1 MKLGQS
7 FRLGING
14 ITSNK
19 LRSFLTMLGIIIGVA
34 AVIVLV
40 SLATGTTSSITESIS
55 SMGSN
60 LLTVNI
66 MGRGN
71 IGTLTEDEM
80 EDWKLIDGVEK
91 IAPIV
96 SGSAEVK
103 AGTET
108 ATASLIGS
116 SADYLDMNQ
125 LTLAQGR
132 TVADMDVESRQ
143 MVAVIGSEIAETL
156 YEGENP
162 VGQNMKITGSNFT
175 VIGVLESE
183 GSSSTGSSDTRLI
196 MPYTTAQ
203 RLLRNGNIRQVSVQV
218 ASSEQVESVKTAL
231 ENLLYEKYQDEDLF
245 NIFDQTEILET
256 LEETTATMS
265 LLVGGIAGISLIV
278 GGIGI
283 MNIMLVSVTERTR
296 EIGIRK
302 AIGAKKRHILT
313 QFLVEAVVL
322 SCTGGL
328 IGIAFGIAITKI
340 VGALVPSLSGAVSI
354 PVVIVSFGF
363 SLAIGVVF
371 GVYPANQ
378 AAGLNPIEALR
389 YQ

>member
-80 EDWKLIDGVEK
+80 EEWKLIDGVEK

-103 AGTET
+103 AGTAS

-125 LTLAQGR
+125 LILAQGR

-143 MVAVIGSEIAETL
+143 RVAVIGSEIAETL

-162 VGQNMKITGSNFT
+162 IGQNIKIAGSNFT
-175 VIGVLESE
+175 VIGVLQSE
-183 GSSSTGSSDTRLI
+183 GSTSTGSSDTRLI

-203 RLLRNGNIRQVSVQV
+203 RLLRNGTIRQVSVQV
-218 ASSEQVESVKTAL
+218 ATAEQVESVKTAL
-231 ENLLYEKYQDEDLF
+231 ENLLYEKYQDEDLY

-328 IGIAFGIAITKI
+328 IGIALGITITKI
-340 VGALVPSLSGAVSI
+340 VGVLAPSLSGAVSI
-354 PVVIVSFGF
+354 PVVILSFGF
-363 SLAIGVVF
+363 SLAIGILF

>member
-14 ITSNK
+14 IISNK

-40 SLATGTTSSITESIS
+40 SLAKGSTSSITERIS

-66 MGRGN
+66 TGRGN

-80 EDWKLIDGVEK
+80 EEWKLVDGVDK

-108 ATASLIGS
+108 TTASLIGS
-116 SADYLDMNQ
+116 SSDYMAMNQ

-132 TVADMDVESRQ
+132 NIADMDVEDRQ
-143 MVAVIGSEIAETL
+143 LVAVIGSEIADTL

-162 VGQNMKITGSNFT
+162 VGQNIKISGSNFK
-175 VIGVLESE
+175 VIGVLESV
-183 GSSSTGSSDTRLI
+183 GSTSSGSSDLRLI

-203 RLLRNGNIRQVSVQV
+203 RLLRSANIRQVSVSV
-218 ASSEQVESVKTAL
+218 ATADQVESVKSTL
-231 ENLLYEKYQDEDLF
+231 ENLLYEKYQDDNLYR
-245 NIFDQTEILET
+245 IFDQTEVLQT

-302 AIGAKKRHILT
+302 AIGAKKRHILL
-313 QFLVEAVVL
+313 QFLIEAVVL

-328 IGIAFGIAITKI
+328 IGVLFGVAITKI
-340 VGALVPSLSGAVSI
+340 VGALVPSLSGAISI
-354 PVVIVSFGF
+354 PVIIVSFGF
-363 SLAIGVVF
+363 SLIIGVVF

-378 AAGLNPIEALR
+378 AARLNPIEALR

>member
-40 SLATGTTSSITESIS
+40 SLANGTTSSITESIS

-66 MGRGN
+66 TGRGN
-71 IGTLTEDEM
+71 IETLTEDEM
-80 EDWKLIDGVEK
+80 EEWKLIDGIDK

-103 AGTET
+103 AGTEST
-108 ATASLIGS
+108 TASLIGS
-116 SADYLDMNQ
+116 SSDYMSMNQ
-125 LTLAQGR
+125 LALAQGR
-132 TVADMDVESRQ
+132 NIADMDVEGRQ
-143 MVAVIGSEIAETL
+143 LVAVIGSEIADSL

-162 VGQNMKITGSNFT
+162 VGQNIKISGSNFT

-183 GSSSTGSSDTRLI
+183 GSTSSGSSDLRLI

-203 RLLRNGNIRQVSVQV
+203 RLLRNGNIRQVSISVATTDQV
-218 ASSEQVESVKTAL
+218 AAVKSTL
-231 ENLLYEKYQDEDLF
+231 ENLLYKKYQDEDLYR
-245 NIFDQTEILET
+245 IFDQTEVLET

-302 AIGAKKRHILT
+302 AIGAKRRHILL
-313 QFLVEAVVL
+313 QFLIEAVVL

-328 IGIAFGIAITKI
+328 IGVFFGVAITKI

-354 PVVIVSFGF
+354 PVIIVSFGF
-363 SLAIGVVF
+363 SLMIGVVF

-378 AAGLNPIEALR
+378 AARLNPIEALR